1 MSCCNTLIRRALL
14 QVLAVALVMAGMS
27 ASAPAQFAR
36 PAPPTRADLAALG
49 FEERSIKVGATERWF
64 LIQRPRDTSRPA
76 PVVVLLHGGTQS
88 MRRIFAPNAGA
99 TRAWPQIAAREN
111 AVLLVPNGTN
121 SETGDTRSD
130 NQTWADLRGAGI
142 RRGSSAD
149 DVGFIAAL
157 LDWVHANVRTDR
169 KRVYVT
175 GASNGGM
182 MTFRLLIEAPERFA
196 AAAAFVSALPVEND
210 RLSKPKMPTPLLI
223 ANGTLDPLI
232 KWGGGP
238 VLGSR
243 GVTRSVP
250 ATIAWWVEAY
260 GARREP
266 AETAVVADRAKGAS
280 CTITMR
286 RYAAA
291 THAAP
296 IVAYEF
302 DGGGHALPSAQF
314 RIPDN
319 FLVRRFI
326 GNVCTDLEGA
336 ELAWSFMARH
346 AR

>member
-1 MSCCNTLIRRALL
+1 MSYRNTLVQRAVRRL
-14 QVLAVALVMAGMS
+14 LAVSLAMAGTMAS
-27 ASAPAQFAR
+27 ASAQFAR
-36 PAPPTRADLAALG
+36 PAPPTRADLAAQGL
-49 FEERSIKVGATERWF
+49 EERSIKVGATERWF
-64 LIQRPRDTSRPA
+64 LIQRPRDGSRPA
-76 PVVVLLHGGTQS
+76 PVIVLLHGGTQS
-88 MRRIFAPNAGA
+88 MRRLFAPNAGA

-121 SETGDTRSD
+121 SQTGDTRSD
-130 NQTWADLRGAGI
+130 DQTWADLRGPNI

-149 DVGFIAAL
+149 DVGFIAAM
-157 LDWVHANVRTDR
+157 LDWTHANVRTDR
-169 KRVYVT
+169 TRVYVT

-196 AAAAFVSALPVEND
+196 AAAAFISALPAEND
-210 RLSKPKMPTPLLI
+210 RLSKPKVPTPLLI

-232 KWGGGP
+232 KWDGGP

-250 ATIAWWVEAY
+250 ATIAWWVDAY

-266 AETAVVADRAKGAS
+266 ADTAVVADRAKGAS
-280 CTITMR
+280 CTITTR

-291 THAAP
+291 AHAAH

-302 DGGGHALPSAQF
+302 DGGGHAMPSARF
-314 RIPDN
+314 PIPDN

-326 GNVCTDLEGA
+326 GKACADLEGA

-346 AR
+346 SR